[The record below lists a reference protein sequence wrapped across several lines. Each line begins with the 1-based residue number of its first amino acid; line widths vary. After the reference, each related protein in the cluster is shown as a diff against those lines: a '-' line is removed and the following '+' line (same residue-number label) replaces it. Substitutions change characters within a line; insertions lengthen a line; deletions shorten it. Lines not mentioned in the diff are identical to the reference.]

1 LYLEDAEGHLAINDH
16 AASEQANIGFD
27 LARETRYRLV
37 MTMSALSNRVFA
49 AFLFD
54 MDGTIINSIEAAER
68 AWAAWARRRGLD
80 VETFLPTIHGVR
92 GIDTI
97 ARLQL
102 PGLDPHAEA
111 REVLLAE
118 IEDVAGVSAIAGAAS
133 FLTSLPGDRWA
144 IVTSS
149 PRELAI
155 RRLEAAGLPHPHV
168 FITAEDVEHG
178 KPAPDCFLLA
188 ARRLGQP
195 IEKCL
200 VFEDAP
206 AGIRAAEAAG
216 ASIVVVTATHK
227 HLFETDHPSIL
238 GYEALA
244 AQRLM
249 DGGLRLGPA

>member
-1 LYLEDAEGHLAINDH
+1 VAAFASPESRSAEGLTWQAKLAN
-16 AASEQANIGFD
+16 
-27 LARETRYRLV
+27 RVV
-37 MTMSALSNRVFA
+37 MTMSGLPDRVFA

-68 AWAAWARRRGLD
+68 AWAAWARRHGLD

-92 GIDTI
+92 GIETI
-97 ARLQL
+97 SRLQL

-111 REVLLAE
+111 REILLAE
-118 IEDVAGVSAIAGAAS
+118 IADIAGVRAIAGAAR
-133 FLTSLPGDRWA
+133 FLTSLPEDRWA
-144 IVTSS
+144 IVTSA
-149 PRELAI
+149 PRELAV

-168 FITAEDVEHG
+168 FITSEDVEHG

-188 ARRLGQP
+188 AQRLGRP

-227 HLFETDHPSIL
+227 HLFETDHRSIL
-238 GYEALA
+238 GYEALVA
-244 AQRLM
+244 SRLM